1 MTKYKPSELKKRY
14 ESAERQKSHWRAIY
28 EDAYRYALPDRNL
41 YDGYYDGNVP
51 GQDKMSKVFDSTAMQ
66 STQKFANRIQ
76 SGLFPPQQSWCR
88 LQPGE
93 QIPEERQIEVQQI
106 LDRYSDQ
113 MFSVMRQSKFD
124 LAIGEFLQELAI
136 GTAVLLI
143 QPGDDVEPI
152 RYTCIPTFLISFDE
166 GPNGSV
172 EKVYRKMKRPY
183 EVLDQEFPDI
193 NIPPNMAKKY
203 EQDPTQLVEMIE
215 GTYFDKT
222 TGNVHYQIISDN
234 GQDELV
240 YRNLKSFPWV
250 ISRYSKTAGERYG
263 RGPVLLALP
272 DTKSLNVTKQ
282 LALKNASLSIGGVF
296 TASDDGVLNPN
307 TVRIVPGAIIPVAR
321 NGGPQGE
328 SLKPL
333 PRSGDAQLTQFTAND
348 LISSIKTIM
357 LDESLPPDT
366 MSARSAT
373 EIQERMKQLSQNLGS
388 AFGRLISE
396 TMYPIVRRTLE
407 LMNELGMIELPL
419 KVNGLQVKISPT
431 APLAMAQNMEKVNE
445 VLNYMK
451 ILQGLGPQGQ
461 LFLNQE
467 KAMDFIAD
475 NLGIPASLRTTPE
488 ERQAL
493 IQQAQQMAQMAQQQ
507 GMTNGPGP
515 GTEDPIPEQQ

>member
-1 MTKYKPSELKKRY
+1 MTKLNPKDLKKRFDQ
-14 ESAERQKSHWRAIY
+14 AERQKAHWRAIY
-28 EDAYRYALPDRNL
+28 EDAYRYALPNKNL
-41 YDGYYDGNVP
+41 YDGYYEGSVP
-51 GQDKMSKVFDSTAMQ
+51 GQNKMRQVFDSTAMQ

-76 SGLFPPQQSWCR
+76 SGLFPPQQAWCR

-106 LDRYSDQ
+106 LDKYADQ

-136 GTAVLLI
+136 GTAVMLI

-152 RYTCIPTFLISFDE
+152 RYTCIPTFLISYDE

-183 EVLDQEFPDI
+183 EILDQEFPDI
-193 NIPPNMAKKY
+193 KIPQSMAKKY
-203 EQDPTQLVEMIE
+203 EQNPTDEVELIE
-215 GTYFDKT
+215 GTYFDKQ
-222 TGNVHYQIISDN
+222 TGNIHYQIIDYA
-234 GQDELV
+234 GQEELV
-240 YRNLKSFPWV
+240 YRELKSFPWV

-272 DTKSLNVTKQ
+272 DIKSLNTTKN
-282 LALKNASLSIGGVF
+282 LGLKNASLSIGGVF

-333 PRSGDAQLTQFTAND
+333 PRSGDPQLTQFTSND

-357 LDESLPPDT
+357 LDESLPPDN

-407 LMNELGMIELPL
+407 LMDELGMIELPL

-431 APLAMAQNMEKVNE
+431 APLAMAQNMEKVQE
-445 VLNYMK
+445 VLNYMQ

-461 LFLNQE
+461 LFMNQE

-475 NLGIPASLRTTPE
+475 NLGIPASLRTTLE

-493 IQQAQQMAQMAQQQ
+493 LQQAQEVAQMAQQG
-507 GMTNGPGP
+507 GMMDGQGP
-515 GTEDPIPEQQ
+515 GTEDQIPEQ

>member
-1 MTKYKPSELKKRY
+1 MTKLNPKELKKRY
-14 ESAERQKSHWRAIY
+14 DQAERQKSHWRSIY
-28 EDAYRYALPDRNL
+28 EDAYRYALPNKNL
-41 YDGYYDGNVP
+41 YDGYYEGSVP
-51 GQDKMSKVFDSTAMQ
+51 GQDKSSKVFDSTAQQ

-76 SGLFPPQQSWCR
+76 SGLFPPQQTWCR
-88 LQPGE
+88 LQPGD

-106 LDRYSDQ
+106 LDKYAEQ

-136 GTAVLLI
+136 GTAVMLI

-152 RYTCIPTFLISFDE
+152 RYTCIPTFLISYDE
-166 GPNGSV
+166 GPNGNV
-172 EKVYRKMKRPY
+172 EKVYRRMKRPY

-193 NIPPNMAKKY
+193 KIPPSMKSRY
-203 EQDPTQLVEMIE
+203 EQDPTEMVEMIE

-234 GQDELV
+234 GEDELV
-240 YRNLKSFPWV
+240 YRELKSFPWV
-250 ISRYSKTAGERYG
+250 VSRYSKTAGERYG

-272 DTKSLNVTKQ
+272 DIKSLNVTKQ

-357 LDESLPPDT
+357 LDESLPPDN

-396 TMYPIVRRTLE
+396 TMYPVVRRTLE

-419 KVNGLQVKISPT
+419 KINGLQVKISPT
-431 APLAMAQNMEKVNE
+431 APLAMAQNMEKVQE
-445 VLNYMK
+445 VLNYMQ

-461 LFLNQE
+461 LFMNQE
-467 KAMDFIAD
+467 RAMDFIAD

-493 IQQAQQMAQMAQQQ
+493 LQQAQEVAQMAQQG
-507 GMTNGPGP
+507 GMMDGPGP
-515 GTEDPIPEQQ
+515 GTEDQIPEQ

>member
-1 MTKYKPSELKKRY
+1 MTKLNPKDLKKRFDQ
-14 ESAERQKSHWRAIY
+14 AERQKAHWRAIY
-28 EDAYRYALPDRNL
+28 EDAYRYALPNKNL
-41 YDGYYDGNVP
+41 YDGYYEGSVP
-51 GQDKMSKVFDSTAMQ
+51 GQNKMRQVFDSTAMQ

-76 SGLFPPQQSWCR
+76 SGLFPPQQAWCR

-106 LDRYSDQ
+106 LDRYADQ

-136 GTAVLLI
+136 GTAVMLI

-152 RYTCIPTFLISFDE
+152 RYTCIPTFLISYDE

-183 EVLDQEFPDI
+183 EILDQEFPDI
-193 NIPPNMAKKY
+193 KIPQSMAKKY
-203 EQDPTQLVEMIE
+203 EQNPTDEVELIE
-215 GTYFDKT
+215 GTYFDKQ
-222 TGNVHYQIISDN
+222 TGNIHYQIIDYA
-234 GQDELV
+234 GQEELV
-240 YRNLKSFPWV
+240 YRELKSFPWV

-272 DTKSLNVTKQ
+272 DIKSLNTTKN
-282 LALKNASLSIGGVF
+282 LGLKNASLSIGGVF

-333 PRSGDAQLTQFTAND
+333 PRSGDPQLTQFTSND

-357 LDESLPPDT
+357 LDESLPPDN

-407 LMNELGMIELPL
+407 LMDELGMIELPL

-431 APLAMAQNMEKVNE
+431 APLAMAQNMEKVQE
-445 VLNYMK
+445 VLNYMQ

-461 LFLNQE
+461 LFMNQE

-493 IQQAQQMAQMAQQQ
+493 LQQAQEVAQMAQQG
-507 GMTNGPGP
+507 GMMDGQGP
-515 GTEDPIPEQQ
+515 GTEDPIPQQQ

>member
-1 MTKYKPSELKKRY
+1 M
-14 ESAERQKSHWRAIY
+14 
-28 EDAYRYALPDRNL
+28 
-41 YDGYYDGNVP
+41 
-51 GQDKMSKVFDSTAMQ
+51 
-66 STQKFANRIQ
+66 
-76 SGLFPPQQSWCR
+76 
-88 LQPGE
+88 
-93 QIPEERQIEVQQI
+93 
-106 LDRYSDQ
+106 
-113 MFSVMRQSKFD
+113 
-124 LAIGEFLQELAI
+124 
-136 GTAVLLI
+136 
-143 QPGDDVEPI
+143 
-152 RYTCIPTFLISFDE
+152 
-166 GPNGSV
+166 
-172 EKVYRKMKRPY
+172 
-183 EVLDQEFPDI
+183 
-193 NIPPNMAKKY
+193 
-203 EQDPTQLVEMIE
+203 
-215 GTYFDKT
+215 
-222 TGNVHYQIISDN
+222 
-234 GQDELV
+234 
-240 YRNLKSFPWV
+240 
-250 ISRYSKTAGERYG
+250 
-263 RGPVLLALP
+263 
-272 DTKSLNVTKQ
+272 
-282 LALKNASLSIGGVF
+282 SIGGVF

-333 PRSGDAQLTQFTAND
+333 PRSGDPQLTQFTSND
-348 LISSIKTIM
+348 LIASIKTIM
-357 LDESLPPDT
+357 LDESLPPDN

-445 VLNYMK
+445 VLNFMK

-461 LFLNQE
+461 LFINQD

-507 GMTNGPGP
+507 GMMDGQTRHRRSDTS
-515 GTEDPIPEQQ
+515 TEQ

>member
-1 MTKYKPSELKKRY
+1 MTKLKPQELKKRFDQ
-14 ESAERQKSHWRAIY
+14 AERQKAHWRAIY
-28 EDAYRYALPDRNL
+28 EDAYRYALPNKNL
-41 YDGYYDGNVP
+41 YDGYYEGSVP
-51 GQDKMSKVFDSTAMQ
+51 GQNKMRQVFDSTAMQ

-76 SGLFPPQQSWCR
+76 SGLFPPQQAWCR

-106 LDRYSDQ
+106 LDRYADQ

-136 GTAVLLI
+136 GTAVMLI

-152 RYTCIPTFLISFDE
+152 RYTCIPTFLISYDE

-183 EVLDQEFPDI
+183 EILDQEFPDI
-193 NIPPNMAKKY
+193 KIPQSMAKKY
-203 EQDPTQLVEMIE
+203 EQNPTDEVELIE
-215 GTYFDKT
+215 GTYFDKQ
-222 TGNVHYQIISDN
+222 TGNIHYQIIDYA
-234 GQDELV
+234 GQEELV
-240 YRNLKSFPWV
+240 YRELKSFPWV

-272 DTKSLNVTKQ
+272 DIKSLNTTKN
-282 LALKNASLSIGGVF
+282 LGLKNASLSIGGVF

-333 PRSGDAQLTQFTAND
+333 PRSGDPQLTQFTSND

-357 LDESLPPDT
+357 LDESLPPDN

-407 LMNELGMIELPL
+407 LMDELGMIELPL

-431 APLAMAQNMEKVNE
+431 APLAMAQNMEKVQE
-445 VLNYMK
+445 VLNYMQ

-461 LFLNQE
+461 LFMNQE

-493 IQQAQQMAQMAQQQ
+493 LQQAQEVAQMAQQG
-507 GMTNGPGP
+507 GMMDGQGP
-515 GTEDPIPEQQ
+515 GTEDQIPEQ

>member
-1 MTKYKPSELKKRY
+1 MTKLNPKELKERY
-14 ESAERQKSHWRAIY
+14 EQAERQKSHWISIY
-28 EDAYRYALPDRNL
+28 EDAYSYALPNKNL

-51 GQDKMSKVFDSTAMQ
+51 GQDKSSKVFDSTAQQ

-76 SGLFPPQQSWCR
+76 SGLFPPQQTWCR
-88 LQPGE
+88 LQPGD

-106 LDRYSDQ
+106 LDKYAEQ

-136 GTAVLLI
+136 GTAVMLI

-152 RYTCIPTFLISFDE
+152 RYTCIPTFLISYDE
-166 GPNGSV
+166 GPNGNV
-172 EKVYRKMKRPY
+172 EKVYRRMKRPY

-193 NIPPNMAKKY
+193 KIQPSMKSRY
-203 EQDPTQLVEMIE
+203 EQDPTELVEMIE

-234 GQDELV
+234 GEDELV
-240 YRNLKSFPWV
+240 YRELKSFPWV
-250 ISRYSKTAGERYG
+250 VSRYSKTAGERYG

-272 DTKSLNVTKQ
+272 DIKSLNVTKQ

-357 LDESLPPDT
+357 LDESLPPDN

-396 TMYPIVRRTLE
+396 TMYPVVRRTLE

-431 APLAMAQNMEKVNE
+431 APLAMAQNMEKVQE
-445 VLNYMK
+445 VLNYMQ

-461 LFLNQE
+461 LFMNQE

-493 IQQAQQMAQMAQQQ
+493 VQQAQQMAQMAQQE
-507 GMTNGPGP
+507 GMMDGPGP
-515 GTEDPIPEQQ
+515 GKEDQTTEQQ

>member
-1 MTKYKPSELKKRY
+1 MTKLNPKDLKKRFDQ
-14 ESAERQKSHWRAIY
+14 AERQKAHWRAIY
-28 EDAYRYALPDRNL
+28 EDAYRYALPNKNL
-41 YDGYYDGNVP
+41 YDGYYEGSVP
-51 GQDKMSKVFDSTAMQ
+51 GQNKMSKVFDSTAMQ

-76 SGLFPPQQSWCR
+76 SGLFPPQQAWCR

-93 QIPEERQIEVQQI
+93 QIPEERSIEVQQI
-106 LDRYSDQ
+106 LDKYADQ

-136 GTAVLLI
+136 GTAVMLI
-143 QPGDDVEPI
+143 QPGDEVEPI
-152 RYTCIPTFLISFDE
+152 RYTCIPTFLISYDE

-193 NIPPNMAKKY
+193 KIPPNMAKRY
-203 EQDPTQLVEMIE
+203 EQNPTEEVEMIE
-215 GTYFDKT
+215 GTYFDKI
-222 TGNVHYQIISDN
+222 TGNIHYQIIDYA
-234 GQDELV
+234 GQEELV
-240 YRNLKSFPWV
+240 YRELKSFPWV

-272 DTKSLNVTKQ
+272 DIKSLNTTKN
-282 LALKNASLSIGGVF
+282 LGLKNASLSIGGVF

-333 PRSGDAQLTQFTAND
+333 PRSGDPQLTQFTSND
-348 LISSIKTIM
+348 LIASIKTIM
-357 LDESLPPDT
+357 LDESLPPDN

-461 LFLNQE
+461 LFLNQD

-493 IQQAQQMAQMAQQQ
+493 IQQAQQMAQMAQQE
-507 GMTNGPGP
+507 GMMDGQGP
-515 GTEDPIPEQQ
+515 GTEDPIPQQQ

>member
-215 GTYFDKT
+215 GTYFDKV

-451 ILQGLGPQGQ
+451 ILQSLGPQGQ

-493 IQQAQQMAQMAQQQ
+493 IQQAEQMAQMAQQQ
-507 GMTNGPGP
+507 GMMDGPGP
-515 GTEDPIPEQQ
+515 GTENPIPEQQ

>member
-1 MTKYKPSELKKRY
+1 MTKLNPKDLKKRY
-14 ESAERQKSHWRAIY
+14 ENAERQKAHWRSIY

-41 YDGYYDGNVP
+41 YDGYYEGNVP

-88 LQPGE
+88 LQPGD

-106 LDRYSDQ
+106 LDKYSEQ

-143 QPGDDVEPI
+143 QPGNDVEPI
-152 RYTCIPTFLISFDE
+152 RYSCIPTFLISFDE

-172 EKVYRKMKRPY
+172 ERVYRRMKRPF

-193 NIPPNMAKKY
+193 KIPPSMVSRY
-203 EQDPTQLVEMIE
+203 REDPTEMVELIE

-222 TGNVHYQIISDN
+222 TGNIHYQIISDN
-234 GQDELV
+234 GEDELV
-240 YRNLKSFPWV
+240 YRELKSFPWV

-272 DTKSLNVTKQ
+272 DIKSLNVTKQ

-333 PRSGDAQLTQFTAND
+333 PRSGDVQLTQFTSND

-357 LDESLPPDT
+357 LDESLPPDN

-431 APLAMAQNMEKVNE
+431 APLAMAQNMEKVQE
-445 VLNYMK
+445 VLNYMQ

-461 LFLNQE
+461 LFMNQD

-493 IQQAQQMAQMAQQQ
+493 LQQAQQMAQMAQQQ
-507 GMTNGPGP
+507 GMMDGPGP
-515 GTEDPIPEQQ
+515 GTEDQIPEQQ

>member
-215 GTYFDKT
+215 GTYFDKV

-250 ISRYSKTAGERYG
+250 VSRYSKTAGERYG

-488 ERQAL
+488 QRQAL

-507 GMTNGPGP
+507 GMMDGPGP